1 MWLSN
6 DSMYCTSTQQ
16 NGLGASLAT
25 SVLFLLAKSAVSRAR
40 RGSVCLPCVPSLQ
53 IYLPYDIL
61 GIFIPFVYVLDPLRD
76 RDRLGGFTYLKIWK
90 LARRLTLPFSWQTPN
105 GMMTS
110 PNGNAKFLL
119 FRQTCMGKKLFN
131 LMHS

>member
-1 MWLSN
+1 
-6 DSMYCTSTQQ
+6 MYCTSTQQ

-61 GIFIPFVYVLDPLRD
+61 GIFIPFVFNQKKKFMYVLDPHP
-76 RDRLGGFTYLKIWK
+76 I
-90 LARRLTLPFSWQTPN
+90 LTW
-105 GMMTS
+105 GMHIFKNMEI
-110 PNGNAKFLL
+110 
-119 FRQTCMGKKLFN
+119 GKKIN
-131 LMHS
+131 LALQLANPKWNDDISKWERKVLIVPTNLHG